1 MCGPQQPHSPDF
13 WGGGR
18 STTGPNTLQE
28 KRETYPICPFRFLLV
43 FCVLGASPAKE
54 NSKESDFWKMLPEPE
69 EQPSER
75 GAQAEVR
82 ASFLALSLRPLNMG
96 FRSEGH
102 SS

>member
-1 MCGPQQPHSPDF
+1 
-13 WGGGR
+13 
-18 STTGPNTLQE
+18 
-28 KRETYPICPFRFLLV
+28 
-43 FCVLGASPAKE
+43 
-54 NSKESDFWKMLPEPE
+54 MLPEPE